1 MTDIEQ
7 LAEGPDGDDAEL
19 AELVAYLDGELDPD
33 RIREVEQ
40 RLGDDPGLRTR
51 LQELDRTWELLDW
64 LPQSQASDRFAE
76 TTVEL
81 AAVAAENALDSSTT
95 KSRGYQKSGWLLAAF
110 GTLAICFGSFAFVW
124 NWKQRDERRLL
135 ENLPLIENLD
145 VYRVADNVEFLRE
158 LEKRGLFTETDVE
171 VADESL

>member
-7 LAEGPDGDDAEL
+7 LAEGPDDDDAEL

-40 RLGDDPGLRTR
+40 RLVDDPGLRTR

-64 LPQSQASDRFAE
+64 LPQSQASDRFTE

-81 AAVAAENALDSSTT
+81 AAVAAEDSLESNMT
-95 KSRGYQKSGWLLAAF
+95 KSRAHQKSGWLLAAF
-110 GTLAICFGSFAFVW
+110 GTLVICFGSFAFVW
-124 NWKQRDERRLL
+124 NWKQRDERQLL
-135 ENLPLIENLD
+135 EDLPLIENLD

-171 VADESL
+171 VADE